1 MTRAALSRWRY
12 SCRNYLPIPISRVL
26 QKSAGRVACCPR
38 STRREPFCCSFE
50 ADLFCRRV
58 ACTYL
63 AAPSLRRLAMT
74 SSRCVLRPRPFRRL
88 EDWTP
93 RRSGPSSRY
102 RSTHVAAT
110 SRTVLQRMM
119 AELMCVCFI
128 DVEWWRCG
136 RLPSMKPVNSI
147 NSFGGS
153 VPVRATCHILLLRPT
168 ACRPSR
174 ERALR
179 PVLRVMDALNAHMP
193 VVVEAQ

>member
-1 MTRAALSRWRY
+1 
-12 SCRNYLPIPISRVL
+12 
-26 QKSAGRVACCPR
+26 
-38 STRREPFCCSFE
+38 
-50 ADLFCRRV
+50 
-58 ACTYL
+58 
-63 AAPSLRRLAMT
+63 
-74 SSRCVLRPRPFRRL
+74 
-88 EDWTP
+88 
-93 RRSGPSSRY
+93 
-102 RSTHVAAT
+102 
-110 SRTVLQRMM
+110 
-119 AELMCVCFI
+119 MCVCFI